1 MSEQRDT
8 DLEAQPRSGV
18 SPQGQ
23 PPDGLHAVLVR
34 AVGRFCQGS
43 LRYLR
48 DDLVQSAWIRVL
60 EVQRRGD
67 PDRPLSS
74 SYLYKVAYSAL
85 IDEIRRLRRRG
96 EVALDDAPQERQMEL
111 RAAGPEQ
118 EAERHAIGWGIQ
130 ECLQRM
136 SSDRRLAVT
145 LHLQGHT
152 VPEAARILDWDTV
165 RTKNLVYRGLADL
178 RACLTSKGLTP

>member
-1 MSEQRDT
+1 MSEERAADR
-8 DLEAQPRSGV
+8 EAQPQAGV
-18 SPQGQ
+18 SPQFQ
-23 PPDGLHAVLVR
+23 PPEGLHAVLVR
-34 AVGRFCQGS
+34 AVARFCQGS

-67 PDRPLSS
+67 PERPLSS

-96 EVALDDAPQERQMEL
+96 EVALEEVPQERQMQTH
-111 RAAGPEQ
+111 AANPEQ
-118 EAERHAIGWGIQ
+118 ETERHAIGRGIQ
-130 ECLQRM
+130 ACLQHM
-136 SSDRRLAVT
+136 SPDRRLAVT
-145 LHLQGHT
+145 LHLQGHS

>member
-1 MSEQRDT
+1 MSEERDE
-8 DLEAQPRSGV
+8 DRGAQSVAPA
-18 SPQGQ
+18 GQ
-23 PPDGLHAVLVR
+23 PPESLQAVLVR

-43 LRYLR
+43 LRHLR

-67 PDRPLSS
+67 PDRALSS

-96 EVALDDAPQERQMEL
+96 EVALDDAPQERQVDL
-111 RAAGPEQ
+111 RAVGPEQ
-118 EAERHAIGWGIQ
+118 QAERYAIGQGIQ
-130 ECLQRM
+130 ECLQHM

-165 RTKNLVYRGLADL
+165 RTKNMVYRGLADL